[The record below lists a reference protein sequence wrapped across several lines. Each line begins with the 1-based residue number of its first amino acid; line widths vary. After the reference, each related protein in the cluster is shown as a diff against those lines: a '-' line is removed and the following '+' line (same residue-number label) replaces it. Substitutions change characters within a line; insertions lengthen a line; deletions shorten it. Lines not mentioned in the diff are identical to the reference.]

1 METDNGDFQQLEKS
15 MTVDREMAGEVR
27 AEQTSWLRYLVTTI
41 SVLFG
46 ILVALGEENFG
57 SGAARWLFASAASLL
72 ALSILAFLV
81 SLYSD
86 LYYLRQKRR
95 LHAEET
101 RRAYRECRRKNPIVV
116 REKAVFSVC
125 ETIGYICFSAALL
138 VLCVF
143 LFVR

>member
-1 METDNGDFQQLEKS
+1 MMTENRNFEQLERS
-15 MTVDREMAGEVR
+15 MEMDREIAGEVR
-27 AEQTSWLRYLVTTI
+27 DGQTSWLRYLVTTI

-57 SGAARWLFASAASLL
+57 SGVARWLFASAASLL

-86 LYYLRQKRR
+86 LYYLRQKRH

-101 RRAYRECRRKNPIVV
+101 RRAYRECR
-116 REKAVFSVC
+116 
-125 ETIGYICFSAALL
+125 
-138 VLCVF
+138 
-143 LFVR
+143 